1 MLEDSKLLGLDC
13 IEQYLP
19 HHVAM
24 QFGMDQDLPARVARV
39 NESCWITWKYYS
51 KPITNATLYISSRF
65 FEADGTTR
73 YLEWWKQSLSCL
85 HGASDGA
92 LPKKRILISSEL
104 APNRS
109 KGRKKRGFNSF
120 DGKPGKASEIKSS
133 VSVSWSR
140 LTSKRSKRTKK
151 RNFTSRIN
159 TMPRKL
165 DRTTELVCASSRPY
179 ISLAGK
185 KNSLGTSKQKRSYA
199 KASVALG
206 SILKRAKALVQ
217 ISNKEKEV
225 SDAYASAESLPKKLP
240 LDLIAMMEADNS
252 PISPGFPPKFHLV
265 PARDSTKKDNLA
277 NKDTLKFSKKQND
290 VHYINLKLFP
300 L

>member
-1 MLEDSKLLGLDC
+1 
-13 IEQYLP
+13 
-19 HHVAM
+19 
-24 QFGMDQDLPARVARV
+24 
-39 NESCWITWKYYS
+39 
-51 KPITNATLYISSRF
+51 
-65 FEADGTTR
+65 
-73 YLEWWKQSLSCL
+73 
-85 HGASDGA
+85 
-92 LPKKRILISSEL
+92 
-104 APNRS
+104 
-109 KGRKKRGFNSF
+109 
-120 DGKPGKASEIKSS
+120 
-133 VSVSWSR
+133 
-140 LTSKRSKRTKK
+140 
-151 RNFTSRIN
+151 
-159 TMPRKL
+159 MPRKL

-206 SILKRAKALVQ
+206 SILKRAKASVQ

-277 NKDTLKFSKKQND
+277 NKDTLKSSKKPND

-300 L
+300 HTSI